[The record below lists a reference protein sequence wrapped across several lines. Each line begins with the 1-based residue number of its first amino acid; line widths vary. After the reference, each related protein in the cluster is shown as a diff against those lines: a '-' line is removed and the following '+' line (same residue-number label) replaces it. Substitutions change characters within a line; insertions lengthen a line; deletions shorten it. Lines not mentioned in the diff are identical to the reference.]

1 MGRGCL
7 ETNYVAGLGFGGPLI
22 PERTCQREGLRFPA
36 STPRS
41 QGEGMGVGRLVT
53 TGVQTQGWKQ
63 SLRSVG

>member
-36 STPRS
+36 STPAPR
-41 QGEGMGVGRLVT
+41 GKVW
-53 TGVQTQGWKQ
+53 GWGGWSPLGFRHRAGNKA
-63 SLRSVG
+63 